1 MVVTDGCNKNPIPLY
16 TCTWQIMPLNL
27 INTGTI
33 CTYLLVSIMIKKNHN
48 DTMNKHKIL
57 YVENMGECNGP
68 QWDKNMK
75 INVSNI
81 SLRYPFSVMYL
92 TLSRIFKKI
101 NSVLKT
107 LIWTPLCLPKSSNEW
122 IWAQHFVMVMK
133 YIFKRGMLCSVC
145 QWFAKK
151 SDSVSN

>member
-1 MVVTDGCNKNPIPLY
+1 MVVTDGCNSIYLY
-16 TCTWQIMPLNL
+16 VTNNAIESDKYRVIMYKSR
-27 INTGTI
+27 IKQSAHI
-33 CTYLLVSIMIKKNHN
+33 YWKKNHN
-48 DTMNKHKIL
+48 DTVNKYKIL
-57 YVENMGECNGP
+57 YVENMGKCNGP